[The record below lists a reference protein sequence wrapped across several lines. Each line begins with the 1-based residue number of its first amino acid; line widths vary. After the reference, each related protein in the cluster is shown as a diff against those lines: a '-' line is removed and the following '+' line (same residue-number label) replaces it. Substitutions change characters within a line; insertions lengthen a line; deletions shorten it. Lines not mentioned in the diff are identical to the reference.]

1 MHNHLISLLL
11 GTLFG
16 FLLAFAGAT
25 NFSLH
30 AELFLFENLWLLFV
44 IGSAVATGITGVY
57 LLKHWQPNALLTR
70 TSIDFSPKGM
80 TPNLVMGAVL
90 FGIGW
95 GMSAACPG
103 TAPTMI
109 GEGKIEGAFLVA
121 GIILGTAAYGKIEQS
136 LR

>member
-1 MHNHLISLLL
+1 MHNHFISLLL

-16 FLLAFAGAT
+16 FLLAFSGAT

-30 AELFLFENLWLLFV
+30 AELFLFENVWLLLV

-57 LLKHWQPNALLTR
+57 LLKHWQPNALLTH

-103 TAPTMI
+103 TAPTML
-109 GEGKIEGAFLVA
+109 GEGKLESVFLVA

>member
-1 MHNHLISLLL
+1 MHAHLTSLVL

-44 IGSAVATGITGVY
+44 IGSAVMTGITGVY
-57 LLKHWQPNALLTR
+57 LLKQWQPNALLTH

-109 GEGKIEGAFLVA
+109 GEGKLEGLFLVA
-121 GIILGTAAYGKIEQS
+121 GIVLGTASYGKIEQS

>member
-57 LLKHWQPNALLTR
+57 LLKHWQPTALLTK

-109 GEGKIEGAFLVA
+109 GEGKLEGIFLVA

>member
-44 IGSAVATGITGVY
+44 IGSAIATGITGVY
-57 LLKHWQPNALLTR
+57 LLKHWQPNALLTQ

-109 GEGKIEGAFLVA
+109 GEGKLEGLFLVA

>member
-1 MHNHLISLLL
+1 MRNNLISLLL

-30 AELFLFENLWLLFV
+30 AELFLFENFWLLFV
-44 IGSAVATGITGVY
+44 MGTAVATGITGVY
-57 LLKHWQPNALLTR
+57 LLKQWQPNALLTQQ
-70 TSIDFSPKGM
+70 SIDFSPKGM
-80 TPNLVMGAVL
+80 TPNLLMGALL

-109 GEGKIEGAFLVA
+109 GEGKLEGLFLVT
-121 GIILGTAAYGKIEQS
+121 GIILGTAAFGKIEQS

>member
-1 MHNHLISLLL
+1 MHNHAISLLL

-44 IGSAVATGITGVY
+44 IGSAVATGVTGVY
-57 LLKHWQPNALLTR
+57 LLKRWQPHALLTQ

-109 GEGKIEGAFLVA
+109 GEGKLEGVLLVA